1 MGLGWSIVNLNV
13 GSCILGD
20 LRDMA
25 MGHSDKKQAMEK
37 HQAAGPHVNSG
48 PMDSHTLF
56 HQKV

>member
-1 MGLGWSIVNLNV
+1 MNLNV

-20 LRDMA
+20 LRDMV